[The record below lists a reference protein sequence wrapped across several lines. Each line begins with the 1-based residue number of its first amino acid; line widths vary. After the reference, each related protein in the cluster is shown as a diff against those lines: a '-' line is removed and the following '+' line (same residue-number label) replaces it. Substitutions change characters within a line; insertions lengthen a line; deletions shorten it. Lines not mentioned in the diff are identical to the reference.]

1 MIVTIKKISYIFL
14 LIFALFEAIA
24 LSFIDILNVDT
35 TTTTALSFK
44 FINGLLIGFFTAFLA
59 LTIINIILDILN
71 SKYKRIGIFIPS
83 LLNSLFLAILFVIE
97 SLISPI
103 KNLDIIWGNMIV
115 GAITTPLALYI
126 VLKFYNNQKNKLNFI
141 KEKRMT
147 IKKISSGNTALFAG
161 IYEIIAL
168 PTMAVLISK
177 GLNLTITGLI
187 AGFTSII
194 AITIYNKLP
203 EKRKIKISL

>member
-1 MIVTIKKISYIFL
+1 
-14 LIFALFEAIA
+14 
-24 LSFIDILNVDT
+24 
-35 TTTTALSFK
+35 
-44 FINGLLIGFFTAFLA
+44 
-59 LTIINIILDILN
+59 
-71 SKYKRIGIFIPS
+71 
-83 LLNSLFLAILFVIE
+83 
-97 SLISPI
+97 
-103 KNLDIIWGNMIV
+103 MIV

-194 AITIYNKLP
+194 AITIYNKLLYIAIVIHN
-203 EKRKIKISL
+203 KLFIIK